1 MRQEAMMTEPRD
13 VRTLWQTQPQEG
25 EPMSIDEVRRRA
37 RALDAKIR
45 HQDAI
50 MTVSAVINTG
60 AFVAVMW
67 YLPHLRIVA
76 AIVLATVFVIVA
88 GYVRRRPS
96 RRAVDYLTP
105 AALNPCVDFYRTAL
119 VRKRDLARQLWT
131 WFMPP
136 AILGQ
141 AALIIGFVIAPPNV
155 PRRMVLMALPVWILT
170 DVIIFVFGWRN
181 AQRVAKTMQRELD
194 SLDSMTHTS

>member
-1 MRQEAMMTEPRD
+1 MTEPRD
-13 VRTLWQTQPQEG
+13 VRTLWQTQPPEAQ
-25 EPMSIDEVRRRA
+25 PMTLDDVRRRA
-37 RALDAKIR
+37 RALDGKIR

-50 MTVSAVINTG
+50 MTLCAVINTG
-60 AFVAVMW
+60 AFAAVMW

-76 AIVLATVFVIVA
+76 AIVIATVFAIVA
-88 GYVRRRPS
+88 GYLRRRPS
-96 RRAVDYLTP
+96 RRAIDYLTP

-119 VRKRDLARQLWT
+119 VRKRDMARQLWI

-141 AALIIGFVIAPPNV
+141 AALIIGFLIAPPNV
-155 PRRMVLMALPVWILT
+155 PRRAILMALPVWILT

-181 AQRVAKTMQRELD
+181 AQREARKMQRELD

>member
-1 MRQEAMMTEPRD
+1 MTEPRD
-13 VRTLWQTQPQEG
+13 VRTLWQTQPPEAQ
-25 EPMSIDEVRRRA
+25 PMTLDDVHRRA
-37 RALDAKIR
+37 RALDGKIR

-50 MTVSAVINTG
+50 MTLCAVINTG
-60 AFVAVMW
+60 AFAAVMW

-76 AIVLATVFVIVA
+76 AIVIATVFAIVA
-88 GYVRRRPS
+88 GYLRRRPS
-96 RRAVDYLTP
+96 RRAIDYLTP

-119 VRKRDLARQLWT
+119 VRKRDMARQLWI

-141 AALIIGFVIAPPNV
+141 VALIIGFLIAPPNV
-155 PRRMVLMALPVWILT
+155 PRRAILMALPVWFLT

-181 AQRVAKTMQRELD
+181 AQREARKMQRELD
-194 SLDSMTHTS
+194 SLDSMTHSS